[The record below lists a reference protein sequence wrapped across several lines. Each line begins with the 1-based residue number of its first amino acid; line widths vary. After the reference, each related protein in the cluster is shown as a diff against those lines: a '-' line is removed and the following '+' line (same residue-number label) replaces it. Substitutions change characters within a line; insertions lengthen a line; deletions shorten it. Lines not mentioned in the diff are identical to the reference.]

1 MAHFFRREMAA
12 AVQKARSNA
21 PRSLAGLD
29 LVERVDFLEG
39 SPWDK
44 TLCANLL
51 ALSYGDQVQGVRVLV
66 RPLGTEP
73 KVKTYFEYRS
83 AEGVEV
89 ARRGLKAALTAW
101 LEEMN

>member
-1 MAHFFRREMAA
+1 MF
-12 AVQKARSNA
+12 QKARSDA

-39 SPWDK
+39 APWDE

-66 RPLGTEP
+66 RPSGTEP